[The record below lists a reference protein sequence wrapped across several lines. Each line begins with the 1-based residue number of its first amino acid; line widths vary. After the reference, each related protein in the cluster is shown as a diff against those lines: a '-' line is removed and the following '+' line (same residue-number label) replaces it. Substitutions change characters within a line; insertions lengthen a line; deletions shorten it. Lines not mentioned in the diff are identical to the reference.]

1 MVQSSLAVISKK
13 MSAMHNSAVFYM
25 QTPAKPNATQQL
37 PVITRVLPLRTTT
50 TLGMNTSYRLT
61 KKERWK
67 NKDEILRTSR
77 NFLQYIDKGSPSTNS
92 KTNSL

>member
-1 MVQSSLAVISKK
+1 M
-13 MSAMHNSAVFYM
+13 
-25 QTPAKPNATQQL
+25 PAEQNATQQL
-37 PVITRVLPLRTTT
+37 PVITRVLPLRTTA

-61 KKERWK
+61 IKERWK